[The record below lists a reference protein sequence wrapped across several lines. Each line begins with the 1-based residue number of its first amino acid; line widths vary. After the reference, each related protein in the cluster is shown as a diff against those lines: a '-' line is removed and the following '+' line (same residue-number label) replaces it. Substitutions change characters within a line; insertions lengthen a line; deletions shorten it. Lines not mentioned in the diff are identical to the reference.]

1 MDDRRHPATRHPATR
16 RGLRT
21 VALLT
26 PAVTIV
32 ILWRGL
38 VATPATTHAGAPP
51 PASTAQATTTS
62 SSTTTSD
69 TTQTSSAPVL
79 ETSTTTTTTLDS
91 TTVLYGPPPPPP
103 PVVYQAVNASAV
115 SGDVLV
121 ELPGSHEYVSLS
133 QARQIPVGSFVDA
146 RGGTVAIEAAST
158 TAGQEYTADVTAG
171 VFQLLQ
177 SRGQQGL
184 TELALMDAVSRRR
197 ACASVGKGRK
207 ATASSKRVSNTVLG
221 LLKSTDNGRFSTRGD
236 YSTATVRG
244 TQYTV
249 EDTCAGTL
257 TTVTRGSVIV
267 DYVRRHHQRIIVAAG
282 REFLAKAS
290 GARSAVMRVGH

>member
-1 MDDRRHPATRHPATR
+1 MDDRRHPATR

-26 PAVTIV
+26 PAVTIA
-32 ILWRGL
+32 ILSRAL
-38 VATPATTHAGAPP
+38 VVTPATTHAGAA
-51 PASTAQATTTS
+51 PAPTPATVAQATTTS
-62 SSTTTSD
+62 SSTATSD
-69 TTQTSSAPVL
+69 TTETSSAPVL

-103 PVVYQAVNASAV
+103 PVVYQAVNATPV

-121 ELPGSHEYVSLS
+121 ELPGSHEYVSLA
-133 QARQIPVGSFVDA
+133 QARQIPVGAFVDA
-146 RGGTVAIEAAST
+146 RGGTVAIDAAST
-158 TAGQEYTADVTAG
+158 TAGQEYTGNFTAG

-177 SRGQQGL
+177 SRGQRGL
-184 TELALMDAVSRRR
+184 TELALMDTVSRRR

-207 ATASSKRVSNTVLG
+207 ASLASSKKVSSKVLG

-244 TQYTV
+244 TQYSV

-257 TTVTRGSVIV
+257 TTVTRGSVVV
-267 DYVRRHHQRIIVAAG
+267 DYVRRHHQRVVVTAG
-282 REFLAKAS
+282 HEFLAKAS
-290 GARSAVMRVGH
+290 GARSAVVRVGH